1 MARTNRTQYAI
12 LGFLASESGTGYD
25 IRTWLEG
32 ISSMWH
38 ESYGQIYPTLKRL
51 TDEDLVTRSVTDGA
65 KGSDKYVYYITEKGR
80 EALTDWLNEPVY
92 FAPPRNE
99 MLLRVYFAKHVGK
112 EVLIAQLLR
121 YREVVQASHDWCT
134 ELEKKYVV
142 DETPLVSS
150 DHAFMT
156 ISHGLYVTR
165 AQLEWCDDM
174 LMRLQY
180 ESQAESY
187 S

>member
-1 MARTNRTQYAI
+1 MARKNRTQYAI

-25 IRTWLEG
+25 IRTWLG
-32 ISSMWH
+32 DISSMWH

-51 TDEDLVTRSVTDGA
+51 ADEGLVTRSVTDGA
-65 KGSDKYVYYITEKGR
+65 KGSDKYVYNITNKGR
-80 EALTDWLNEPVY
+80 NALNDWLHDPVY
-92 FAPPRNE
+92 FAPPRSE
-99 MLLRVYFAKHVGK
+99 MLLRVYFAKHVEK

-121 YREVVQASHDWCT
+121 YREAAQASHDWCVD
-134 ELEKKYVV
+134 LETKYVV

-174 LMRLQY
+174 LERLN
-180 ESQAESY
+180 
-187 S
+187 